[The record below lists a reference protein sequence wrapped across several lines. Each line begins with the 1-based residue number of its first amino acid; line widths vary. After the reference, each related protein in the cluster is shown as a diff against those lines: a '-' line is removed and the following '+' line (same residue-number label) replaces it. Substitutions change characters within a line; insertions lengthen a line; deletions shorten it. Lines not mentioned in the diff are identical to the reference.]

1 MSAAT
6 RGVSTSRVEM
16 NWTGGP
22 WVAAAERGFGVLHY
36 DHGFD
41 RLAEVLSFTSQWIA
55 PPGSVD

>member
-1 MSAAT
+1 
-6 RGVSTSRVEM
+6 M